1 MTALNSVNWGT
12 KDVTMAYI
20 NWEIL
25 YTISNLI
32 CYDLLAKLMIQ
43 VWQLQFFEQTA
54 LWQAIITRF
63 LLNNAYFSTV
73 PHQLI
78 ADSWCVT
85 SHPRKESIFGVTVS
99 WLSGA
104 NNFKWCGWPWVDHDS
119 LQRTAVICVGKHVV
133 LTNTAFPNQV
143 ESGYGYVLATILSLS
158 QACHQTQLFQ
168 TNIKVCM
175 YLQSD

>member
-1 MTALNSVNWGT
+1 MPIADASHHTPEQNQFL
-12 KDVTMAYI
+12 
-20 NWEIL
+20 E
-25 YTISNLI
+25 
-32 CYDLLAKLMIQ
+32 LLSHGYQ
-43 VWQLQFFEQTA
+43 EQT
-54 LWQAIITRF
+54 T
-63 LLNNAYFSTV
+63 LN
-73 PHQLI
+73 
-78 ADSWCVT
+78 
-85 SHPRKESIFGVTVS
+85 GV
-99 WLSGA
+99 
-104 NNFKWCGWPWVDHDS
+104 VDHDS